1 MRREYTAF
9 HCVGWLI
16 LGAIYGAAMMMA
28 WISSIAGCHRPHN
41 PAPTPAPDVPRV
53 VQTARVVWTV
63 EYANPEVCDWRSDV
77 DTWVCYRPVVWRVI
91 GEVR

>member
-1 MRREYTAF
+1 MRYA
-9 HCVGWLI
+9 I
-16 LGAIYGAAMMMA
+16 LLLL
-28 WISSIAGCHRPHN
+28 AGCHRPHN
-41 PAPTPAPDVPRV
+41 PAPTPPPAVPVPRV